1 MTEHGDAAA
10 GERTTDVEP
19 LGTAGADDAAQ
30 PATDAQPMTAVGAD
44 AVAEPEP
51 PQHDVVVIGAG
62 VAGLVVAN
70 DLARRGYD
78 VVVLEARER
87 TGGIVSSHELA
98 GLALDAGAESFAVR
112 GGAVAEL
119 AEQLGLGDD
128 LVDPEPGGA
137 WLRLQGRS
145 VPLPRN
151 SMLGI
156 PSVPLAQDVIAVLGW
171 RGALRAYLD
180 RLMPVLKVGKDDR
193 LGPLVE
199 RRMGKAVLQR
209 LVAPISGGVYSS
221 DARDLDVAVVAPGL
235 NEAMTRA
242 GSLSGGVALRIGDG
256 ARPGSAVRGIRGGM
270 HRLTDAL
277 RGEVDRRAT
286 IHAGVVVDRVERD
299 GAGWAVQAGE
309 RRWTTSAVVVA
320 TPGVAAAALLEGVGI
335 DLEAAPAT
343 TVELVTLVV
352 DGLDGAPRGSGALVA
367 EDAGIAAKALT
378 HATAKWAW
386 LAEAA
391 GGRAVLRLSYG
402 RAGEAPATAG
412 LDDAG
417 AIALARRDAADIL
430 GVPVPEPVA
439 ADRVR
444 WEQAQP
450 SSAIG
455 ARAMQR
461 RVREA
466 VAAEPNLEVVGA
478 WLAGTGLAQVVPQ
491 AREAALRIRRERF
504 GEQVDETLDGD
515 GADVG
520 G

>member
-1 MTEHGDAAA
+1 MSAPEPASGRDGQPSSTDAEPIA
-10 GERTTDVEP
+10 TTDETVEEAP
-19 LGTAGADDAAQ
+19 ELER
-30 PATDAQPMTAVGAD
+30 PMH
-44 AVAEPEP
+44 E
-51 PQHDVVVIGAG
+51 VVVVGAG
-62 VAGLVVAN
+62 VAGLVTAH

-78 VVVLEARER
+78 VLVLEARER
-87 TGGIVSSHELA
+87 VGGIVARHDLA
-98 GLALDAGAESFAVR
+98 GLVLDAGAESFAVR

-119 AEQLGLGDD
+119 AEQLGLEAD

-137 WLRLQGRS
+137 WLRLADRS
-145 VPLPRN
+145 VPLPKRT
-151 SMLGI
+151 MLGI
-156 PSVPLAQDVIAVLGW
+156 PSVPLAEDVIAVLGW

-180 RLMPVLKVGKDDR
+180 RLMPVLKVGKDER

-199 RRMGKAVLQR
+199 RRMGSAVLRR

-270 HRLTDAL
+270 HRLPQAL
-277 RGEVDRRAT
+277 RAEVERRAT
-286 IHAGVVVDRVERD
+286 IRTDVAVDHVERRD
-299 GAGWAVQAGE
+299 AGWAVQAGE
-309 RRWTTSAVVVA
+309 ERWTASALVVA
-320 TPGVAAAALLEGVGI
+320 TPGAAAATLLAGAGLEV
-335 DLEAAPAT
+335 EAAPAT

-352 DGLDGAPRGSGALVA
+352 EGLEGAPRGSGALVA

-378 HATAKWAW
+378 HATAKWGW
-386 LAEAA
+386 LAEDA
-391 GGRAVLRLSYG
+391 GDRAVLRVSYG

-412 LDDAG
+412 LDDA
-417 AIALARRDAADIL
+417 AAVALARADASAIL

-450 SSAIG
+450 SSSVG

-461 RVREA
+461 RVRDA
-466 VAAEPNLEVVGA
+466 VADVPNLEVVGA
-478 WLAGTGLAQVVPQ
+478 WIAGTGLAQVVPD

-504 GEQVDETLDGD
+504 AIELDPDAGEAEESRD
-515 GADVG
+515 
-520 G
+520 